1 MELTYR
7 KCRDYCIPNLA
18 LSDTKEYHIG
28 KYGMLRRMFLKEHH
42 SGTYQALLMSEKLY
56 PHLAEI
62 DEACNQRLE
71 TMIPE
76 MVKREGVTTELKRT
90 NQMEWVRRMNSI
102 HDRAEEIVL
111 SELVY
116 AW

>member
-1 MELTYR
+1 MELTYTR
-7 KCRDYCIPNLA
+7 CGDYYIPNLA

-42 SGTYQALLMSEKLY
+42 SGAYQALLMSEKLY
-56 PHLAEI
+56 PHLAEV

-76 MVKREGVTTELKRT
+76 MAELEGMTAALKRV
-90 NQMEWVRRMNSI
+90 NQMEWVRQMNSI

-111 SELVY
+111 SEPVY